1 MTETRGIEGK
11 LYGEIADAIA
21 ARILSGGLRPGDRLP
36 SERDLSQEFHV
47 SRPTVREA
55 MIALEVRGMVRTAE
69 RSGVFVTD
77 PAHWKP
83 GQDRPALSRTLATV
97 STAEIL
103 EGMATLLPEVASL
116 AARSVANGEASPM
129 ATPNV
134 ATGPLALFNQIA
146 EVTGNLAIRNIV
158 GTLIDTA
165 ASIGIESL
173 AANSE
178 PAQARARQA
187 IVDAIAAGD
196 PDTAGQATRNMVAR
210 LFAMLI
216 DADIF
221 AAQPSATFMNEQ
233 RRKLA
238 SRHPLAFAP

>member
-1 MTETRGIEGK
+1 MVEMRGSEGK
-11 LYGEIADAIA
+11 LYSEIADAIA

-36 SERDLSQEFHV
+36 SERDLSHEFHV

-69 RSGVFVTD
+69 RSGAFVTD
-77 PAHWKP
+77 PVHWSH

-103 EGMATLLPEVASL
+103 ETMATLLPEVAAL
-116 AARSVANGEASPM
+116 AARSVANGEAGPM
-129 ATPNV
+129 GTTNI
-134 ATGPLALFNQIA
+134 ATGPLALFNPIA
-146 EVTGNLAIRNIV
+146 EVTGNLAIRTIV

-165 ASIGIESL
+165 AAIGLESL
-173 AANSE
+173 AASNE
-178 PAQARARQA
+178 PAQARARQTIVEA
-187 IVDAIAAGD
+187 ITAGD
-196 PDTAGQATRNMVAR
+196 PDTAAQATRNLVAR

-221 AAQPSATFMNEQ
+221 AAPTSVTTMNEQ